1 MKRQDT
7 WDELMH
13 RGVNE
18 TPEYGPRF
26 VLVDRDVFEAMDRAM
41 QPNWWERIIIRW
53 RVAKL
58 RQQGAKHG

>member
-1 MKRQDT
+1 MSRQDI

-26 VLVDRDVFEAMDRAM
+26 VLVDRDVFTAMDIAM
-41 QPNWWERIIIRW
+41 QPNWWERVVIRL
-53 RVAKL
+53 RVWKARR
-58 RQQGAKHG
+58 RQT